1 MELELDTNEVAETVN
16 GMRYDTFLADSDTLS
31 SEEFLQPHR
40 TAEEEEEIRKG
51 IISVLYQKNRLP
63 D

>member
-1 MELELDTNEVAETVN
+1 MEMELDTNTVAETVN
-16 GMRYDTFLADSDTLS
+16 GMRYDTFLVDSGML
-31 SEEFLQPHR
+31 SEEILQPHR

-51 IISVLYQKNRLP
+51 IISVLNQKNRLP